1 MYLLKGLLQRPSGTG
16 ERGRDTQ
23 LIPKNLN
30 LLDILALI
38 ILSLSTVAALLRGLS
53 HEILSLLSAI
63 LAFLLA
69 VFFYGD
75 VARLYVRLGIT
86 SPLSDFL
93 GFLTVFLSIM
103 IAGSFLVMIL
113 DRALRTLHLKWLDR
127 LLGGIFGL
135 VRGWLV
141 AAVVFLALAT
151 FPIQD
156 DLLEQSQLADFFLSS
171 VRTVVRVAPEDFRDK
186 FDSGYEKVYEL
197 WFGRTH
203 DKDS

>member
-1 MYLLKGLLQRPSGTG
+1 M
-16 ERGRDTQ
+16 
-23 LIPKNLN
+23 IPENLN

-38 ILSLSTVAALLRGLS
+38 ILSLSTVAALLRGLT
-53 HEILSLLSAI
+53 HEVLSLLSAI
-63 LAFLLA
+63 LAFFLA
-69 VFFYGD
+69 VFFYDD
-75 VARLYVRLGIT
+75 VARLYVRLGTT

-93 GFLTVFLSIM
+93 GFLTVFLSTM

-127 LLGGIFGL
+127 FLGGIFGL
-135 VRGWLV
+135 LRGWLV

-151 FPIQD
+151 FPIQN

-171 VRTVVRVAPEDFRDK
+171 VRAVVRMAPADFRDK

-197 WFGRTH
+197 WFGQTQ

>member
-1 MYLLKGLLQRPSGTG
+1 M
-16 ERGRDTQ
+16 
-23 LIPKNLN
+23 IPENLN

-53 HEILSLLSAI
+53 HELLSLLSAI
-63 LAFLLA
+63 LAFFLA
-69 VFFYGD
+69 VFFYDD
-75 VARLYVRLGIT
+75 VAGLYVRLGTT

-113 DRALRTLHLKWLDR
+113 DRALRTLRLKWLDR

-135 VRGWLV
+135 LRGWLV

-151 FPIQD
+151 FPIQN

-171 VRTVVRVAPEDFRDK
+171 VRAVVRMAPDDFRDK

-197 WFGRTH
+197 WFGQTQS
-203 DKDS
+203 KDS

>member
-1 MYLLKGLLQRPSGTG
+1 M
-16 ERGRDTQ
+16 
-23 LIPKNLN
+23 IPGNLN

-38 ILSLSTVAALLRGLS
+38 LLSLSTIAALFRGLS
-53 HEILSLLSAI
+53 HEILSLFSAI
-63 LAFLLA
+63 LAFFLA

-75 VARLYVRLGIT
+75 VARLYVRLGTT
-86 SPLSDFL
+86 SPFSDFL

-103 IAGSFLVMIL
+103 IAGSFLVLIL
-113 DRALRTLHLKWLDR
+113 DRALRTLHLKWIDR

-151 FPIQD
+151 FPIQN

-171 VRTVVRVAPEDFRDK
+171 VRTVVRMAPDDFRDK

-197 WFGRTH
+197 WFGQTL

>member
-1 MYLLKGLLQRPSGTG
+1 M
-16 ERGRDTQ
+16 
-23 LIPKNLN
+23 IPENLN

-38 ILSLSTVAALLRGLS
+38 ILSLSTVAALLRGLT
-53 HEILSLLSAI
+53 HEVLSLLSAI
-63 LAFLLA
+63 LAFFLA
-69 VFFYGD
+69 VFFYDD
-75 VARLYVRLGIT
+75 VARLYVRLGTT

-93 GFLTVFLSIM
+93 GFLTVFLSTM

-135 VRGWLV
+135 LRGWLV

-151 FPIQD
+151 FPIQN

-171 VRTVVRVAPEDFRDK
+171 VRAVVRMAPADFRDK

-197 WFGRTH
+197 WFGQTQ